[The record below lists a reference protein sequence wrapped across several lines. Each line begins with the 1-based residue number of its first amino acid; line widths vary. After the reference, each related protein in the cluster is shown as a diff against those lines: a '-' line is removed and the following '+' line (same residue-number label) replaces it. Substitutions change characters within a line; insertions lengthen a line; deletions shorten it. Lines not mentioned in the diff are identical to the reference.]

1 MRIDV
6 LAQHVDFAKNGDQ
19 MAFSE
24 LVKATQ
30 NATTAIALSIVKDVD
45 ASEDVAQ
52 QAYIKVWQQLPQ
64 LQKTQSFLP
73 WLRQITRYTAINY
86 LRDNKVEQ
94 RLSSE
99 HADDVIASIE
109 SEILEGDLALS
120 ERQIKTDL
128 ARFID
133 ELPSESR
140 ELILLYYRE
149 EQSTQQVA
157 RLLELSEANVRQKI
171 SRARQRLKEDW
182 LAKHGKLILS
192 TAPGIG
198 FTTLI
203 ANLVSAT
210 SPAAATTLGASVS
223 ATQTSIFAKIVAL
236 LGGAFLGAIM
246 AIGAV
251 FLSTKMVLNRISDD
265 TYRTQIIRV
274 RNFMFLWILLFGA
287 LITLSYEFTH
297 GWWGPVL
304 SYALFAI
311 GLVRLIEAMQL
322 LSAKAGLKNSGK
334 WCIAPTDNSWRRKL
348 ANWAG
353 PVMGGIGLLSG
364 LISSG
369 RLVV

>member
-1 MRIDV
+1 MSIDV
-6 LAQHVDFAKNGDQ
+6 LAKNVDFAKRGDQ
-19 MAFSE
+19 KAFSE

-30 NATTAIALSIVKDVD
+30 NVTTAIALSIVKDVD

-64 LQKTQSFLP
+64 LQKSHSFLP

-86 LRDNKVEQ
+86 LRDNKVDQRICSEQ
-94 RLSSE
+94 
-99 HADDVIASIE
+99 ADDVIE
-109 SEILEGDLALS
+109 SLESHITDGDVALS
-120 ERQIKTDL
+120 KLRLKTDV

-149 EQSTQQVA
+149 EQSTKQVA

-171 SRARQRLKEDW
+171 SRARQQLKEDW
-182 LAKHGKLILS
+182 LAKYGKLILS

-210 SPAAATTLGASVS
+210 SPAAAATLGASVS
-223 ATQTSIFAKIVAL
+223 SSQTSVFAKIVAL
-236 LGGAFLGAIM
+236 LGGAFLGAFI

-265 TYRTQIIRV
+265 TYRSQIIRV
-274 RNFMFLWILLFGA
+274 RNLMFLWILIFGA
-287 LITLSYEFTH
+287 LITLSYEFTQ

-304 SYALFAI
+304 SYLLFAI

-322 LSAKAGLKNSGK
+322 LSAKAGLKKSGK
-334 WCIAPTDNSWRRKL
+334 WCIAPADNSWRRKL

-353 PVMGGIGLLSG
+353 PIMGGIGLVSG
-364 LISSG
+364 LIGSG
-369 RLVV
+369 RLVF